1 MDEHGFQQG
10 DTAAGRVY
18 GASLAKRPNKAEVKQ
33 TSDTTWATIIEAIT
47 AEGRKLTPTVI
58 QTGNTL
64 QAQWFP
70 PNIEDWAYDS
80 TPSRWSNAEIA
91 LRWLR
96 QIYLPETKPENDSEW
111 RLLVLDQTSTHQSA
125 EFMFEAFN
133 NRVFL
138 EYLPPHSSHLTQ
150 PLDVAVFGPVKTYY
164 RQNTKFFAS
173 FDTSAP
179 EQKKTLP
186 ERVSRGLSS
195 RFITSQRNLR
205 LPHCRDLAG
214 RTA

>member
-164 RQNTKFFAS
+164 RQNTKFFAL

-179 EQKKTLP
+179 EQKKNA
-186 ERVSRGLSS
+186 S
-195 RFITSQRNLR
+195 
-205 LPHCRDLAG
+205 
-214 RTA
+214 